1 MTQTTIR
8 QATEEDIFDI
18 LVLARE
24 FSKEAPA
31 THKWDREKTQKFIE
45 SSITSPFCCLF
56 VLEDRGEIVGAIV
69 GLISDMYMSQTKV
82 ATELAWFVSK
92 NYRGHKGSILLM
104 KTFEKW
110 AKEKEADY
118 AVMCE
123 LSNINVLEKV
133 YTKFGYNKSETVYM
147 KEL

>member
-8 QATEEDIFDI
+8 QATEEDVFDI

-24 FSKEAPA
+24 FSREAPV
-31 THKWDREKTQKFIE
+31 THKWDREKTQNFIE

-69 GLISDMYMSQTKV
+69 GLVNEMYMSQTTV

-104 KTFEKW
+104 KTFERW
-110 AKEKEADY
+110 AKEKGADY
-118 AVMCE
+118 TVMGDI
-123 LSNINVLEKV
+123 SNINVLEKL
-133 YTKFGYNKSETVYM
+133 YTKFGYSKSETVYM

>member
-8 QATEEDIFDI
+8 QATEEDVFDI

-24 FSKEAPA
+24 FSREAPI
-31 THKWDREKTQKFIE
+31 THKWDREKTQNFIE

-69 GLISDMYMSQTKV
+69 GLINEMYMSQTTL

-92 NYRGHKGSILLM
+92 DYRGHKGSILLM

-110 AKEKEADY
+110 AKEKGADY
-118 AVMCE
+118 VVMCDI
-123 LSNINVLEKV
+123 SNINVLEKL
-133 YTKFGYNKSETVYM
+133 YTKFGYSKSETTYM